1 MMHLSQL
8 QSDFQAYLLDANKG
22 AAFVKEIVNDKK
34 VGVKKRLGIY
44 ADAYRLRILEALSNS
59 FPILKALLGDDL
71 FEQAA
76 RSYIDQYPSTYR
88 NMRWVGDKMAE
99 HLQVNFP
106 QYPIA
111 AEMATFEW
119 ALGLAFDAEDAPIL
133 GLQDL
138 ASIPPE
144 NWADLTFKF
153 QPSMQLLSFKYNV
166 LRVWQ
171 ALNAE
176 ETPPKVTQINE
187 PCLVWRKDL
196 NSHYRSLD
204 LAELQAIQLVIAGAS
219 FGELCEKLQENG
231 DTEIATEEAA
241 TMQAAQYLSAWL
253 ENGVLSN
260 PEIQNITR

>member
-22 AAFVKEIVNDKK
+22 AAFKNQIVNDKK

-138 ASIPPE
+138 ASIPLE
-144 NWADLTFKF
+144 NWAELTFKF
-153 QPSMQLLSFKYNV
+153 QPSVQLFTFKYNV

-176 ETPPKVTQINE
+176 ETPPKVTQIDE

-196 NSHYRSLD
+196 NSHYRSLE
-204 LAELQAIQLVIAGAS
+204 LAELQAIQFVIAGTS
-219 FGELCEKLQENG
+219 FGELCEKLQEN
-231 DTEIATEEAA
+231 ATEEQA
-241 TMQAAQYLSAWL
+241 TMQAAQYLAGWL
-253 ENGVLSN
+253 NEGLMKA
-260 PEIQNITR
+260 